1 MIETEQFTE
10 TTKPTASATSE
21 AADGTTHTFNNAPP
35 SAVDDDEN
43 EDDKAGMADVIYSLS
58 VKRNLHLYSLG
69 RQVVK
74 KVL

>member
-1 MIETEQFTE
+1 MIETEQFSE
-10 TTKPTASATSE
+10 TPKPTASE